1 VGDTTH
7 PVKEEIS
14 MKAFGTA
21 VFRPL
26 FAAAALAV
34 AAGSV
39 HAQTTL
45 KLGHGLAR
53 EAHYGVGAAHMAKA
67 INERMGGRSKVEVFP
82 DFQLGGEREMTEGA
96 QLGTIDIVFTSSGPV
111 GNFVP
116 DTLITDIPFL
126 FRDYQHARS
135 VLDGPIGQAI
145 LDKCPAKGLIC
156 LAWAENGF
164 RHMTNSKREVKSPE
178 DTKGLKLRTMENPV
192 HMQAFRTLGV
202 QATPMAWPEV
212 LPALQ
217 QGTID
222 GQENPIGVIVSAKL
236 HQVQKHLT
244 LSGHVYSPAMI
255 LMSPAAYKKMS
266 PADQKL
272 IREIARE
279 SAKVTR
285 ARVEELE
292 RNGIEQLKQTGMQ
305 IRSLSAAEK
314 EAFQKALAPAFAD
327 FGKRF
332 GQANIDAIRNAK

>member
-1 VGDTTH
+1 MTSFRTRILTPLVAAATL
-7 PVKEEIS
+7 
-14 MKAFGTA
+14 AFVAGTA
-21 VFRPL
+21 Q
-26 FAAAALAV
+26 
-34 AAGSV
+34 
-39 HAQTTL
+39 AQTTL

-53 EAHYGVGAAHMAKA
+53 EAHYGVGAAYMAKA
-67 INERMGGRSKVEVFP
+67 IGERMGGRYKVEVFP

-164 RHMTNSKREVKSPE
+164 RHMTNSKREIAAPA
-178 DTKGLKLRTMENPV
+178 DAKGLKLRTMENPI

-236 HQVQKHLT
+236 SQTQKYLT
-244 LSGHVYSPAMI
+244 LTGHVYSPAMI
-255 LMSPAAYKKMS
+255 LMSPAAYNKMS

-279 SAKVTR
+279 GAKATR

-292 RNGIEQLKQTGMQ
+292 RNGIEELKKTSMQ
-305 IRSLSAAEK
+305 IRTLSPEEK
-314 EAFQKALAPAFAD
+314 AAFQTALTPAFAD
-327 FGKRF
+327 FAKRF

>member
-1 VGDTTH
+1 
-7 PVKEEIS
+7 
-14 MKAFGTA
+14 MTA
-21 VFRPL
+21 PRTGLLRSL
-26 FAAAALAV
+26 FAAATLACV
-34 AAGSV
+34 AVTA

-53 EAHYGVGAAHMAKA
+53 EAHYGVGAAYMAKA
-67 INERMGGRSKVEVFP
+67 IGERMGARFKVEVFP

-135 VLDGPIGQAI
+135 VLDGPIGQSI
-145 LDKCPAKGLIC
+145 LDKCTARGLIC

-164 RHMTNSKREVKSPE
+164 RHMTNSKREVAAPA
-178 DTKGLKLRTMENPV
+178 DARGLKLRTMENPI

-236 HQVQKHLT
+236 NQTQRYLT
-244 LSGHVYSPAMI
+244 LTGHVYSPAMI
-255 LMSPAAYKKMS
+255 LMSPAAFNKMNA
-266 PADQKL
+266 ADQKL

-279 SAKVTR
+279 AAKVTR

-292 RNGIEQLKQTGMQ
+292 RNGLDELRKTNMQ
-305 IRSLSAAEK
+305 IRALSPDEK
-314 EAFQKALAPAFAD
+314 AAFQAALSPAFAE
-327 FGKRF
+327 FAKRF

>member
-1 VGDTTH
+1 MT
-7 PVKEEIS
+7 S
-14 MKAFGTA
+14 
-21 VFRPL
+21 FRTRFLKPL
-26 FAAAALAV
+26 VAAAALV
-34 AAGSV
+34 CIAGMAQ
-39 HAQTTL
+39 AQTTL

-53 EAHYGVGAAHMAKA
+53 EAHYGVGAAYMAKA
-67 INERMGGRSKVEVFP
+67 IGERMSGRYKVEVFP

-164 RHMTNSKREVKSPE
+164 RHITNSKREVAAPA
-178 DTKGLKLRTMENPV
+178 DAKGLKLRTMENPI

-236 HQVQKHLT
+236 SQTQKYLT
-244 LSGHVYSPAMI
+244 LTGHVYSPAMI
-255 LMSPAAYKKMS
+255 LMSPAAYNKMS

-279 SAKVTR
+279 GAKATR
-285 ARVEELE
+285 TRVEDLE
-292 RNGIEQLKQTGMQ
+292 RNGIDELKKSSMQ
-305 IRSLSAAEK
+305 IRTLSPAEK
-314 EAFQKALAPAFAD
+314 AAFQTALTPAFTD
-327 FGKRF
+327 FAKRF
-332 GQANIDAIRNAK
+332 GQANIEAIRNAK

>member
-1 VGDTTH
+1 MASLRTRILRPLLAAT
-7 PVKEEIS
+7 
-14 MKAFGTA
+14 AFAFVAGTA
-21 VFRPL
+21 Q
-26 FAAAALAV
+26 
-34 AAGSV
+34 
-39 HAQTTL
+39 AQTTL

-53 EAHYGVGAAHMAKA
+53 EAHYGVGAAYMAKA
-67 INERMGGRSKVEVFP
+67 IGERMGGRYKVEVFP

-135 VLDGPIGQAI
+135 VLDGPIGQGI
-145 LDKCPAKGLIC
+145 LDKCAAKGLIC

-164 RHMTNSKREVKSPE
+164 RHMTNSKREVAAPA
-178 DTKGLKLRTMENPV
+178 DAKGLKLRTMENPI

-236 HQVQKHLT
+236 SQTQKYLT
-244 LSGHVYSPAMI
+244 LTGHVYSPAMI
-255 LMSPAAYKKMS
+255 LMSPAAFNKMS

-272 IREIARE
+272 VREIARE
-279 SAKVTR
+279 AAKVTR

-292 RNGIEQLKQTGMQ
+292 RNGLEELKKTSMQ
-305 IRSLSAAEK
+305 IRTLSPDEK
-314 EAFQKALAPAFAD
+314 AAFQNALTPAFAE
-327 FGKRF
+327 FAKRF